1 MPIIAQK
8 QAQNEAVLPLAL
20 CKKPQYQTF
29 LRKFKEGDDPTK
41 MKMLG
46 SATLVPLTNMQGD
59 VPGGDS
65 PYGTVVQGE
74 NVGPEMKVTGPVDMH
89 ILASRETVRR
99 PPVVV
104 VPPVVAA
111 PPVVAVPSGARK
123 GRGKAGKNGAAV
135 LVNAAALQELQTPP
149 PQPMP
154 SATIELRGPFG
165 KARLICRAVERHANM
180 LVLVQELDANSFEP
194 PASDQ
199 PCDLAC
205 EESTGSWT
213 ARVFPVGM
221 AFPIAS
227 LGVFIQVFMLEP

>member
-74 NVGPEMKVTGPVDMH
+74 NTGPEMKVTGPVDMR

-123 GRGKAGKNGAAV
+123 GRGKAGGTDAGLRAHAAAAV
-135 LVNAAALQELQTPP
+135 ALQELQTPP
-149 PQPMP
+149 PP
-154 SATIELRGPFG
+154 STTIELRGPFG

-199 PCDLAC
+199 PCDLDC